1 MKNNYFTVLSWFLP
15 SILAS
20 FQAKPFLYMGSQL
33 LNWVPEKNWKT
44 QGKSMDFHGTRIEQQ
59 WVFFFFFKWQNPW
72 HQSKK
77 ETFLWFSSDCLQTL
91 KMYANFCSLYGYTG
105 LGMFLKEV
113 LTQNVG
119 SLKMATCWMI
129 KVLWQ
134 QLDWDEFSFE
144 SYIYLLVP
152 LQSRREILV

>member
-1 MKNNYFTVLSWFLP
+1 MVFAIYLGLFPGKTFPLHGFSALELGSWEELKDSREIYGFP
-15 SILAS
+15 WYQNRTTMR
-20 FQAKPFLYMGSQL
+20 F
-33 LNWVPEKNWKT
+33 
-44 QGKSMDFHGTRIEQQ
+44 
-59 WVFFFFFKWQNPW
+59 FFFFFKWQNPW

-119 SLKMATCWMI
+119 SLKMATCGMI